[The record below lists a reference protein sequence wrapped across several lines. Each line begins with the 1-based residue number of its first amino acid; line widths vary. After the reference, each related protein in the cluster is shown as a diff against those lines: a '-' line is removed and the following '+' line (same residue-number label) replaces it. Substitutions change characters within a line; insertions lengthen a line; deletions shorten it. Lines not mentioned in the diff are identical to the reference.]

1 MQTIQEILESYGGR
15 ILSSRK
21 LPARRAEL
29 VPVPQ
34 EMNQELKDCI
44 QDMGYKQL
52 YSHQA
57 EMYKRA
63 IMGKSVVITTGTASG
78 KSLSFYL
85 PVIQRILENPSRRA
99 LFIYPTKALTKDQL
113 RNIVEFV
120 EYFGKHRIQA
130 GIYDGDTP
138 ATERSRIREEANII
152 LTNPDMINAT
162 FLPNHS
168 RYGFP
173 HLFAN
178 LDFIVIDELH
188 AYRGAFGSHVSNVM
202 RRLHRICNYH
212 GNTPRFLCSSA
223 TIANP
228 AELAENICHQKFELI
243 EKDGS
248 PAPEKEIH
256 FWQPEYIKEAQRKRS
271 VVEEL
276 KGLLPD
282 LIENC
287 TRVITFCMSRR
298 ETEVVTKECRDILAQ
313 DPLKL
318 GPDFSDKISAYR
330 GGYTPLERARIEK
343 DLVDGN
349 IYGVVSTSALELG
362 IDIGALDMVVMGGF
376 PGTRAS
382 FWQQLGRAG
391 RKGNKAHAVLMLK
404 EKPLD
409 QYVGMHPE
417 WLLQSE
423 SENAVID
430 KNNLYIQLAHIRAAS
445 AELPLS
451 VDDIATFPDLGEII
465 PLLQKDGEIS
475 EHNAQYQWSGQIS
488 PAHEIS
494 LRNITSDTIKV
505 VDREKEETIT
515 TVDLVQAKK
524 EFYPGAIYLHDSI
537 QYKSLDL
544 DLEGKTAWVKE
555 VDSNYYT
562 EPHKP
567 GNIDILMEHEQ
578 SEKQRIYSC
587 FGDVRVSVL
596 VSGYKMIQFNT
607 HQNLGYEG
615 LSQILQTQM
624 ETEACWI
631 QIPDNVVRVFVATGK
646 APSLEPPKPLG
657 EDKSIPRFDY
667 TEGLVHCL
675 KAAAAMRVM
684 ATYSDLGGD
693 IFGFAHPKSHKH
705 KHAIILFDEYPGGLG
720 FSEKAYDYIG
730 EIIQSAGMLVKN
742 CACKD
747 GCPACV
753 GDHRINKHLILWALR
768 SFYKEIPLPRDIKID
783 GLEDYQTTPSVKHG
797 YDQLKENWH
806 VILSRFEK
814 ENLFGARFL
823 KEASNIEVKPSQL
836 ILYYSNSSLKLAQ
849 KPDVIEGITSE
860 LGKVIHLPENFE
872 LTLRPDDGEVNVKN
886 QLKLQRM
893 MSQGKGTINN

>member
-1 MQTIQEILESYGGR
+1 MHTIQEILATYANR
-15 ILSSRK
+15 ILSK
-21 LPARRAEL
+21 KILPARKASFSSI
-29 VPVPQ
+29 PD

-44 QDMGYKQL
+44 QQMGYKQL

-57 EMYKRA
+57 EMYKEA
-63 IMGKSVVITTGTASG
+63 MQGKSVVITTGTASG

-85 PVIQRILENPSRRA
+85 PVIERILENPSRRA

-138 ATERSRIREEANII
+138 ANERSRIREEANII

-162 FLPNHS
+162 FLPNHN

-202 RRLHRICNYH
+202 RRLLRICNYH
-212 GNTPRFLCSSA
+212 GNTPKFLCSSA

-228 AELAENICHQKFELI
+228 AELAENICHQPFELI

-248 PAPEKEIH
+248 PAPEKEIL
-256 FWQPEYIKEAQRKRS
+256 FWQPEFIKEAQRKRS
-271 VVEEL
+271 VTEEL
-276 KGLLPD
+276 KGVLPD

-330 GGYTPLERARIEK
+330 GGYTPLERAKIEK
-343 DLVDGN
+343 DLVEGN

-391 RKGNKAHAVLMLK
+391 RKGNKAYAVLMLK
-404 EKPLD
+404 EKPMD
-409 QYVGMHPE
+409 QYVGMNPN

-451 VDDIATFPDLGEII
+451 IDDLATFPDLGEII
-465 PLLQKDGEIS
+465 PLLQKEGEIS
-475 EHNAQYQWSGQIS
+475 EHNAQYQWSGQVS

-505 VDREKEETIT
+505 VDREKEKTIT

-544 DLEGKTAWVKE
+544 DLESKTAWVKE

-567 GNIDILMEHEQ
+567 GTIDILMEHEQ
-578 SEKQRIYSC
+578 SEKHRIYSC

-631 QIPDNVVRVFVATGK
+631 QIPDNVVKVFVATGK
-646 APSLEPPKPLG
+646 APSLEPQKPLG

-684 ATYSDLGGD
+684 ATHSDLGGD

-705 KHAIILFDEYPGGLG
+705 KHAVILFDEYPGGLG
-720 FSEKAYDYIG
+720 FSEKAFEFID
-730 EIIQSAGMLVKN
+730 EIIKSAGQLVKN
-742 CACKD
+742 CSCKE

-768 SFYKEIPLPRDIKID
+768 SFYKEVDLPKDIKID
-783 GLEDYQTTPSVKHG
+783 GLTNYKNSPAPKIDWNS
-797 YDQLKENWH
+797 LKENWQ
-806 VILSRFEK
+806 ILLNRFEK
-814 ENLFGARFL
+814 ENLFGSRFL
-823 KEASNIEVKPSQL
+823 KQSSASEIKDSQL
-836 ILYYSNSSLKLAQ
+836 ILYYSDSSLKLAQ
-849 KPDVIEGITSE
+849 KPEVIEGIKSE
-860 LGKVIHLPENFE
+860 LSKVIDLPKHFE
-872 LTLRPDDGEVNVKN
+872 LLLRPDDGEANLKN

-893 MSQGKGTINN
+893 MSNGKGYMNN

>member
-1 MQTIQEILESYGGR
+1 MQTIQDILESYKER
-15 ILSSRK
+15 ILSTRK
-21 LPARRAEL
+21 IPARKATFAPIPED
-29 VPVPQ
+29 
-34 EMNQELKDCI
+34 MNPELKNCI
-44 QDMGYKQL
+44 KQMGFEQL

-63 IMGKSVVITTGTASG
+63 MLGKNLVITTGTASG

-99 LFIYPTKALTKDQL
+99 VFIYPTKALTKDQL

-120 EYFGKHRIQA
+120 EFFGKHRIQA

-138 ATERSRIREEANII
+138 ASERSRIRQEANII

-162 FLPNHS
+162 FLPNHN

-178 LDFIVIDELH
+178 LDFMVIDELH
-188 AYRGAFGSHVSNVM
+188 SYRGAFGSHVSNVM
-202 RRLHRICNYH
+202 RRMLRICQYH

-228 AELAENICHQKFELI
+228 AELAENICHQPFELI

-256 FWQPEYIKEAQRKRS
+256 FWQPEYLKEAQRKRS
-271 VVEEL
+271 VTEEL
-276 KGLLPD
+276 KGLLPN
-282 LIENC
+282 LIENA

-298 ETEVVTKECRDILAQ
+298 ESEVVTKECRDILAQ

-343 DLVDGN
+343 DLVEGK

-362 IDIGALDMVVMGGF
+362 IDIGDLDMVVMGGF

-404 EKPLD
+404 EKPMD
-409 QYVGMHPE
+409 QYVGMNPN
-417 WLLQSE
+417 WLLESA

-451 VDDIATFPDLGEII
+451 IDDISSFPDLGEII
-465 PLLQKDGEIS
+465 PLLQKEGELS

-505 VDREKEETIT
+505 VDREKELTIT
-515 TVDLVQAKK
+515 TVDLLQAKK
-524 EFYPGAIYLHDSI
+524 EFYPGAIYLHDSV

-544 DLEGKTAWVKE
+544 DLEGKTAWVKQVE
-555 VDSNYYT
+555 SNYYT

-578 SEKQRIYSC
+578 EEKHRIYSC
-587 FGDVRVSVL
+587 FGDVKVSVL
-596 VSGYKMIQFNT
+596 VSGYKMIQFNS
-607 HQNLGYEG
+607 HQNLGYES
-615 LSQILQTQM
+615 LSQILQSQM
-624 ETEACWI
+624 DTEACWI
-631 QIPDNVVRVFVATGK
+631 QIPDNVVQVFVATGK
-646 APSLEPPKPLG
+646 APSLEAPKEMA

-675 KAAAAMRVM
+675 KAAASMRVM

-693 IFGFAHPKSHKH
+693 IFGFSHPKSHQH

-720 FSEKAYDYIG
+720 FSEKAYEYLS
-730 EIIQSAGMLVKN
+730 EIIQNAGKLVKD
-742 CACKD
+742 CPCKD

-768 SFYKEIPLPRDIKID
+768 SFYKEIPLPKNINID
-783 GLEDYQTTPSVKHG
+783 GLSDFHKKQIQKLEWTQIEHQWQEV
-797 YDQLKENWH
+797 LM
-806 VILSRFEK
+806 RFDREK
-814 ENLFGARFL
+814 LFGARFL
-823 KEASNIEVKPSQL
+823 KQSSSQEIKGSKL
-836 ILYYSNSSLKLAQ
+836 VLYFSDSSLKLAQ
-849 KPDVIEGITSE
+849 KPDVIEGIRSE
-860 LGKVIHLPENFE
+860 LSKIIALPEHFE
-872 LTLRPDDGEVNVKN
+872 LILRPDDGEANLRN
-886 QLKLQRM
+886 QLKLQRI
-893 MSQGKGTINN
+893 MSNGKGHLPS

>member
-1 MQTIQEILESYGGR
+1 MQKIQEILANYTNR
-15 ILSSRK
+15 ILSSK
-21 LPARRAEL
+21 ILPARKASFAVIPE
-29 VPVPQ
+29 
-34 EMNQELKDCI
+34 EMNPELKECI
-44 QDMGYKQL
+44 RQMGYEQL

-63 IMGKSVVITTGTASG
+63 IQGKSVVITTGTASG

-138 ATERSRIREEANII
+138 ASERSKIREEANII

-162 FLPNHS
+162 FLPNHN

-202 RRLHRICNYH
+202 RRLLRVCNYH

-228 AELAENICHQKFELI
+228 AELAENICHQAFELI

-271 VVEEL
+271 VTEEL
-276 KGLLPD
+276 KGFLPD

-330 GGYTPLERARIEK
+330 GGYTPLERAKIEK
-343 DLVDGN
+343 DLVEGK

-391 RKGNKAHAVLMLK
+391 RNGNKAHAVLMLK
-404 EKPLD
+404 EKPMD
-409 QYVGMHPE
+409 QYVGMNPN
-417 WLLQSE
+417 WLLESE

-451 VDDIATFPDLGEII
+451 IDDIASFPDLGEII
-465 PLLQKDGEIS
+465 PLLQKEGELS
-475 EHNAQYQWSGQIS
+475 EHNAQYQWSGKIS

-505 VDREKEETIT
+505 VDREKEKTIT

-544 DLEGKTAWVKE
+544 DLESKTAWVKE

-567 GNIDILMEHEQ
+567 GTIDILMEHEQ
-578 SEKQRIYSC
+578 NEKYRIYSC
-587 FGDVRVSVL
+587 FGDVRVSIL
-596 VSGYKMIQFNT
+596 VSGYKMVQFNS

-615 LSQILQTQM
+615 LNQILQTQM

-631 QIPDNVVRVFVATGK
+631 QIPDNVVHVFVATGK
-646 APSLEPPKPLG
+646 APSLEPQKQMAD
-657 EDKSIPRFDY
+657 DKSIPRFDY

-675 KAAAAMRVM
+675 KAAASMRVM

-693 IFGFAHPKSHKH
+693 IFGFAHPKSYQH

-720 FSEKAYDYIG
+720 FSEKAYEFLD
-730 EIIQSAGMLVKN
+730 EIVQSAGNLVKN
-742 CACKD
+742 CACIN

-768 SFYKEIPLPRDIKID
+768 SFYKEVPLPESIQID
-783 GLEDYQTTPSVKHG
+783 GLAPYQNKTRTKL
-797 YDQLKENWH
+797 QWKQIKENWH
-806 VILSRFEK
+806 EVLKRFDN

-823 KEASNIEVKPSQL
+823 KQSSSIEVINSKL
-836 ILYYSNSSLKLAQ
+836 ILYFSDSSLKLAQ
-849 KPDVIEGITSE
+849 KPDVIEGIQAE
-860 LGKVIHLPENFE
+860 LSKVIDLPEHFE
-872 LTLRPDDGEVNVKN
+872 LILRPDDGEVNLKN

-893 MSQGKGTINN
+893 MSNGKGYLNN

>member
-1 MQTIQEILESYGGR
+1 MRTIQDILATYANR
-15 ILSSRK
+15 ILSK
-21 LPARRAEL
+21 KILPARKASFSSI
-29 VPVPQ
+29 PD

-44 QDMGYKQL
+44 QQMGYKQL

-57 EMYKRA
+57 EMYQRA
-63 IMGKSVVITTGTASG
+63 MQGKSVVITTGTASG

-85 PVIQRILENPSRRA
+85 PVIERILENPSRRA

-138 ATERSRIREEANII
+138 ANERSRIREEANII

-162 FLPNHS
+162 FLPNHN

-202 RRLHRICNYH
+202 RRLLRICNYH
-212 GNTPRFLCSSA
+212 GITPKFLCSSA

-228 AELAENICHQKFELI
+228 AELAENICHQPFELI

-248 PAPEKEIH
+248 PTPEKEIL

-271 VVEEL
+271 VTEEL

-318 GPDFSDKISAYR
+318 APDFSDKISAYR
-330 GGYTPLERARIEK
+330 GGYTPLERAKIEK
-343 DLVDGN
+343 DLVEGS

-391 RKGNKAHAVLMLK
+391 RKGNKAYAVLMLK
-404 EKPLD
+404 EKPMD
-409 QYVGMHPE
+409 QYVGMNPN

-445 AELPLS
+445 AELPLNI
-451 VDDIATFPDLGEII
+451 DDIATFPDLGEII
-465 PLLQKDGEIS
+465 PLLQKEGEIS
-475 EHNAQYQWSGQIS
+475 EHNAQYQWSGQVS

-505 VDREKEETIT
+505 VDREKEKTIT

-544 DLEGKTAWVKE
+544 DLESKTAWVKE
-555 VDSNYYT
+555 VGSNYYT

-567 GNIDILMEHEQ
+567 GTIDILMEHDQ
-578 SEKQRIYSC
+578 SEKHRIYSC

-631 QIPDNVVRVFVATGK
+631 QIPDNVVKVFVATGK
-646 APSLEPPKPLG
+646 APSLEPQKPLE

-675 KAAAAMRVM
+675 NAAAAMRVM
-684 ATYSDLGGD
+684 ATHSDLGGT

-705 KHAIILFDEYPGGLG
+705 KHAIILYDEYPGGLG
-720 FSEKAYDYIG
+720 FSEKAFEYID
-730 EIIQSAGMLVKN
+730 EIIKSAGQLVKN
-742 CACKD
+742 CSCQD

-768 SFYKEIPLPRDIKID
+768 SFYKEVDLPKDIKVEGLTNYTNAPIPKID
-783 GLEDYQTTPSVKHG
+783 WNN
-797 YDQLKENWH
+797 LKENWQ
-806 VILSRFEK
+806 VVLSRFEK
-814 ENLFGARFL
+814 ENLFGSRFL
-823 KEASNIEVKPSQL
+823 KQSSALETKGSQL
-836 ILYYSNSSLKLAQ
+836 ILYYADSSLKLAQ
-849 KPDVIEGITSE
+849 KPEVIEGIKSE
-860 LGKVIHLPENFE
+860 LSKVILLPEHFE
-872 LTLRPDDGEVNVKN
+872 LHLRPDNGEANLKN

-893 MSQGKGTINN
+893 MSNGKGYLNN

>member
-1 MQTIQEILESYGGR
+1 MQTIQEILEIYTGR
-15 ILSSRK
+15 ILSTKK
-21 LPARRAEL
+21 LPARKASFAALPE
-29 VPVPQ
+29 
-34 EMNQELKDCI
+34 EMNSELKECI
-44 QDMGYKQL
+44 QQMGYEQL

-57 EMYKRA
+57 EMYNRA
-63 IMGKSVVITTGTASG
+63 IQGKSVVITTGTASG

-138 ATERSRIREEANII
+138 ASERSRIREEANII

-162 FLPNHS
+162 FLPNHN

-202 RRLHRICNYH
+202 RRLLRICNYH
-212 GNTPRFLCSSA
+212 GNKPRFLCSSA

-228 AELAENICHQKFELI
+228 AELAENICHQPFELI
-243 EKDGS
+243 DQDGS

-271 VVEEL
+271 VTEEL

-287 TRVITFCMSRR
+287 IRVITFCMSRR

-330 GGYTPLERARIEK
+330 GGYTPLERAKIEK
-343 DLVDGN
+343 DLVEGK

-404 EKPLD
+404 EKPMD
-409 QYVGMHPE
+409 QYVGMNPN
-417 WLLQSE
+417 WLLQSK

-451 VDDIATFPDLGEII
+451 IDDIASFPDLGEII
-465 PLLQKDGEIS
+465 PLLQKEGELS

-494 LRNITSDTIKV
+494 LRNITSDTIKI
-505 VDREKEETIT
+505 VDQEKEKTIT

-524 EFYPGAIYLHDSI
+524 EFYPGAIYLHDSV

-544 DLEGKTAWVKE
+544 DLETKTAWVKE
-555 VDSNYYT
+555 VESNYYT

-567 GNIDILMEHEQ
+567 GTIDILMEHEQ
-578 SEKQRIYSC
+578 NEKHRIYSC

-596 VSGYKMIQFNT
+596 VSGYKMIQFNS

-615 LSQILQTQM
+615 LQQILQTQM

-646 APSLEPPKPLG
+646 APSLEPPKPMG

-675 KAAAAMRVM
+675 KAAASMRVM
-684 ATYSDLGGD
+684 ATHSYLGGD
-693 IFGFAHPKSHKH
+693 VFGFAHPKSHQH

-720 FSEKAYDYIG
+720 FSEKAFEFIA
-730 EIIQSAGMLVKN
+730 EIIQSAGNLVKN
-742 CACKD
+742 CSCKN

-768 SFYKEIPLPRDIKID
+768 SFYKELELPQNIHID
-783 GLEDYQTTPSVKHG
+783 GLTNFKNTNNLK
-797 YDQLKENWH
+797 LNWNLIKENWH
-806 VILSRFEK
+806 EVLKRFEK
-814 ENLFGARFL
+814 ENLFGSRFL
-823 KEASNIEVKPSQL
+823 KQSSDIEIKDSKL
-836 ILYYSNSSLKLAQ
+836 ILYFADSSLKLAQ
-849 KPDVIEGITSE
+849 KPDVIEGIKSE
-860 LGKVIHLPENFE
+860 LAKIVELPDDFE
-872 LTLRPDDGEVNVKN
+872 LLLRADNGEVNLKN
-886 QLKLQRM
+886 RLKLQRM
-893 MSQGKGTINN
+893 MNNGKGFLNN

>member
-1 MQTIQEILESYGGR
+1 MQTIQEILEIYAGR
-15 ILSSRK
+15 ILSTKK
-21 LPARRAEL
+21 LPARKASFAAIPE
-29 VPVPQ
+29 
-34 EMNQELKDCI
+34 EMNSELKECI
-44 QDMGYKQL
+44 QQMGYEQL

-57 EMYKRA
+57 EMYNRA
-63 IMGKSVVITTGTASG
+63 IQGKSVVITTGTASG

-138 ATERSRIREEANII
+138 ASERSRIREEANII

-162 FLPNHS
+162 FLPNHN

-202 RRLHRICNYH
+202 RRLLRICNYH
-212 GNTPRFLCSSA
+212 GNKPRFLCSSA

-228 AELAENICHQKFELI
+228 AELAENICHQPFELI
-243 EKDGS
+243 DQDGS

-271 VVEEL
+271 VTEEL

-287 TRVITFCMSRR
+287 IRVITFCMSRR
-298 ETEVVTKECRDILAQ
+298 EAEVVTKECRDILAQ

-330 GGYTPLERARIEK
+330 GGYTPLERAKIEK
-343 DLVDGN
+343 DLVEGK

-404 EKPLD
+404 EKPMD
-409 QYVGMHPE
+409 QYVGMNPN
-417 WLLQSE
+417 WLLQSK

-451 VDDIATFPDLGEII
+451 IDDIASFPDLGEII
-465 PLLQKDGEIS
+465 PLLQKEGELS

-494 LRNITSDTIKV
+494 LRNITSDTIKI
-505 VDREKEETIT
+505 VDQEKEKTIT

-524 EFYPGAIYLHDSI
+524 EFYPGAIYLHDSV

-544 DLEGKTAWVKE
+544 DLETKTAWVKE
-555 VDSNYYT
+555 VESNYYT

-567 GNIDILMEHEQ
+567 GTIDILMEHEQ
-578 SEKQRIYSC
+578 NEKHRIYSC

-596 VSGYKMIQFNT
+596 VSGYKMIQFNS

-615 LSQILQTQM
+615 LQQILQTQM

-646 APSLEPPKPLG
+646 APSLEPPKPMG

-675 KAAAAMRVM
+675 KAAASMRVM
-684 ATYSDLGGD
+684 ATHSDLGGD
-693 IFGFAHPKSHKH
+693 VFGFAHPKSHQH

-720 FSEKAYDYIG
+720 FSEKAFEFIA
-730 EIIQSAGMLVKN
+730 EIIQSAGNLVKN
-742 CACKD
+742 CSCKN

-768 SFYKEIPLPRDIKID
+768 SFYKELELPKNIHID
-783 GLEDYQTTPSVKHG
+783 GLTNFKNTNNLK
-797 YDQLKENWH
+797 LNWNLIKENWH
-806 VILSRFEK
+806 EVLKRFEK
-814 ENLFGARFL
+814 ENLFGSRFL
-823 KEASNIEVKPSQL
+823 KQSSDIEIKDSKL
-836 ILYYSNSSLKLAQ
+836 ILYFADSSLKLAQ
-849 KPDVIEGITSE
+849 KPDVIEGIKSE
-860 LGKVIHLPENFE
+860 LAKIVELPDDFE
-872 LTLRPDDGEVNVKN
+872 LLLRADNGEVNLKN

-893 MSQGKGTINN
+893 MNNGKGFLNN

>member
-1 MQTIQEILESYGGR
+1 MQKIQEILANYTNR
-15 ILSSRK
+15 ILSSK
-21 LPARRAEL
+21 ILPARKASFAVIPE
-29 VPVPQ
+29 
-34 EMNQELKDCI
+34 EMNPELKECI
-44 QDMGYKQL
+44 RQMGYEQL

-63 IMGKSVVITTGTASG
+63 IQGKSVVITTGTASG

-138 ATERSRIREEANII
+138 ASERSKIREEANII

-162 FLPNHS
+162 FLPNHN

-202 RRLHRICNYH
+202 RRLLRVCNYH

-228 AELAENICHQKFELI
+228 AELAENICHQAFELI

-271 VVEEL
+271 VTEEL
-276 KGLLPD
+276 KGFLPD

-330 GGYTPLERARIEK
+330 GGYTPLERAKIEK
-343 DLVDGN
+343 DLVDGK

-391 RKGNKAHAVLMLK
+391 RNGNKAHAVLMLK
-404 EKPLD
+404 EKPMD
-409 QYVGMHPE
+409 QYVGMNPN
-417 WLLQSE
+417 WLLESE

-451 VDDIATFPDLGEII
+451 IDDIASFPDLGEII
-465 PLLQKDGEIS
+465 PLLQKEGEIS

-494 LRNITSDTIKV
+494 LRNITSDTIKI
-505 VDREKEETIT
+505 VDREKEKTIT

-524 EFYPGAIYLHDSI
+524 EFYSGAIYLHDSI

-544 DLEGKTAWVKE
+544 DLESKTAWVKE

-567 GNIDILMEHEQ
+567 GTIDILMEHEQ
-578 SEKQRIYSC
+578 NEKHRIYSC

-596 VSGYKMIQFNT
+596 VSGYKMVQFNS

-615 LSQILQTQM
+615 LNQILQTQM

-631 QIPDNVVRVFVATGK
+631 QIPDNVVHVFVATGK
-646 APSLEPPKPLG
+646 APSLEPQKQMPD
-657 EDKSIPRFDY
+657 DKSIPRFDY

-675 KAAAAMRVM
+675 KAAASMRVM

-693 IFGFAHPKSHKH
+693 IFGFAHLKSHQH

-720 FSEKAYDYIG
+720 FSEKAYEFLN
-730 EIIQSAGMLVKN
+730 EIIQNAGNLLKN
-742 CACKD
+742 CACNN

-768 SFYKEIPLPRDIKID
+768 SFYKEVPLPSNIQID
-783 GLEDYQTTPSVKHG
+783 GLVQYQNKPQAKMPWK
-797 YDQLKENWH
+797 QLEENWQE
-806 VILSRFEK
+806 VLNRFDR

-823 KEASNIEVKPSQL
+823 KQSSLQEIKSSKL
-836 ILYYSNSSLKLAQ
+836 ILYFSDSSLKLAQ
-849 KPDVIEGITSE
+849 KPDVIEGIQSE
-860 LGKVIHLPENFE
+860 LSKVIDLPEHFE
-872 LTLRPDDGEVNVKN
+872 LLLRPDDGEVNLKN

-893 MSQGKGTINN
+893 MSNGKGYLNN

>member
-1 MQTIQEILESYGGR
+1 MQTISEILANYSGR
-15 ILSSRK
+15 ILSTKK
-21 LPARRAEL
+21 LPARKASYAPIPE
-29 VPVPQ
+29 
-34 EMNQELKDCI
+34 EMNSELKECI
-44 QDMGYKQL
+44 QKMGYMNL

-63 IMGKSVVITTGTASG
+63 IQGKSVVITTGTASG

-99 LFIYPTKALTKDQL
+99 LFIYPTKALAKDQL
-113 RNIVEFV
+113 RNIIDFV

-138 ATERSRIREEANII
+138 ASERSRIREEANII

-162 FLPNHS
+162 FLPNHN

-178 LDFIVIDELH
+178 LDFLVIDELH

-202 RRLHRICNYH
+202 RRLLRICNYH
-212 GNTPRFLCSSA
+212 GNKPRFLCSSA

-228 AELAENICHQKFELI
+228 AELAENICHQTFELI
-243 EKDGS
+243 TVDGS

-271 VVEEL
+271 VSEEL

-318 GPDFSDKISAYR
+318 GPNFSDKISAYR
-330 GGYTPLERARIEK
+330 GGYTPLERAKIEK

-391 RKGNKAHAVLMLK
+391 RNGNKAHAVLMLK
-404 EKPLD
+404 EKPMD
-409 QYVGMHPE
+409 QYVGMNPN

-451 VDDIATFPDLGEII
+451 IDDIASFPDLGEII
-465 PLLQKDGEIS
+465 PLLQKEGEIS
-475 EHNAQYQWSGQIS
+475 EHNAQYQWSGQVS

-505 VDREKEETIT
+505 VDREKEQTIT

-524 EFYPGAIYLHDSI
+524 EFYPGAIYLHDSV
-537 QYKSLDL
+537 QYKSIDL
-544 DLEGKTAWVKE
+544 DLEAKTAWVKE

-567 GNIDILMEHEQ
+567 GTIDILMEHEQ
-578 SEKQRIYSC
+578 NEKHRIYSC

-596 VSGYKMIQFNT
+596 VSGYKMVQFNS

-615 LSQILQTQM
+615 LNQILQTQM

-646 APSLEPPKPLG
+646 APSLEAQKPMG

-675 KAAAAMRVM
+675 KAAASMRVM
-684 ATYSDLGGD
+684 ATHSDLGGD
-693 IFGFAHPKSHKH
+693 VFGFAHPKSHQH
-705 KHAIILFDEYPGGLG
+705 KHAVILFDEYPGGLG
-720 FSEKAYDYIG
+720 FSEKAFEFID
-730 EIIQSAGMLVKN
+730 EIIQNAGKLVKN
-742 CACKD
+742 CACKN

-768 SFYKEIPLPRDIKID
+768 SFYKEMELPKNIHID
-783 GLEDYQTTPSVKHG
+783 GLEKFQKNDK
-797 YDQLKENWH
+797 LKLEWNQIKDNWQK
-806 VILSRFEK
+806 ILDRFDK

-823 KEASNIEVKPSQL
+823 KQSTSLELKSSKL
-836 ILYYSNSSLKLAQ
+836 TLYYSNSSLKMAQ
-849 KPDVIEGITSE
+849 KNDVIEGLKSE
-860 LGKVIHLPENFE
+860 LAKVIELPDHFE
-872 LTLRPDDGEVNVKN
+872 LLLRPDNGESNLKN

-893 MSQGKGTINN
+893 MNNGKGYLNN

>member
-1 MQTIQEILESYGGR
+1 MQKIQEILANYTNR
-15 ILSSRK
+15 ILSSK
-21 LPARRAEL
+21 ILPARKASFAVIPE
-29 VPVPQ
+29 
-34 EMNQELKDCI
+34 EMNPELKECI
-44 QDMGYKQL
+44 RQMGYEQL

-63 IMGKSVVITTGTASG
+63 IQGKSVVITTGTASG

-138 ATERSRIREEANII
+138 ASERSKIREEANII

-162 FLPNHS
+162 FLPNHN

-202 RRLHRICNYH
+202 RRLLRVCNYH

-228 AELAENICHQKFELI
+228 AELAENICHQAFELI

-271 VVEEL
+271 VTEEL
-276 KGLLPD
+276 KGFLPD

-330 GGYTPLERARIEK
+330 GGYTPLERAKIEK
-343 DLVDGN
+343 DLVDGK

-391 RKGNKAHAVLMLK
+391 RNGNKAHAVLMLK
-404 EKPLD
+404 EKPMD
-409 QYVGMHPE
+409 QYVGMNPN
-417 WLLQSE
+417 WLLESE

-451 VDDIATFPDLGEII
+451 IDDIASFPDLGEII
-465 PLLQKDGEIS
+465 PLLQKEGEIS

-494 LRNITSDTIKV
+494 LRNITSDTIKI
-505 VDREKEETIT
+505 VDREKEKTIT

-524 EFYPGAIYLHDSI
+524 EFYSGAIYLHDSI

-544 DLEGKTAWVKE
+544 DLESKTAWVKE

-567 GNIDILMEHEQ
+567 GTIDILMEHEQ
-578 SEKQRIYSC
+578 NEKHRIYSC

-596 VSGYKMIQFNT
+596 VSGYKMVQFNS

-615 LSQILQTQM
+615 LNQILQTQM

-631 QIPDNVVRVFVATGK
+631 QIPDNVVHVFVATGK
-646 APSLEPPKPLG
+646 APSLEPQKQMPD
-657 EDKSIPRFDY
+657 DKSIPRFDY

-675 KAAAAMRVM
+675 KAAASMRVM

-693 IFGFAHPKSHKH
+693 IFGFAHPKSHQH

-720 FSEKAYDYIG
+720 FSEKAYEFLN
-730 EIIQSAGMLVKN
+730 EIIQNAGNLLKN
-742 CACKD
+742 CACNN

-768 SFYKEIPLPRDIKID
+768 SFYKEVPLPSNIQID
-783 GLEDYQTTPSVKHG
+783 GLVQYQNKPQAKMPWK
-797 YDQLKENWH
+797 QLEENWQE
-806 VILSRFEK
+806 VLNRFDR

-823 KEASNIEVKPSQL
+823 KQSSLQEIKSSKL
-836 ILYYSNSSLKLAQ
+836 ILYFSDSSLKLAQ
-849 KPDVIEGITSE
+849 KPDVIEGIQSE
-860 LGKVIHLPENFE
+860 LSKVIDLPEHFE
-872 LTLRPDDGEVNVKN
+872 LLLRPDDGEVNLKN

-893 MSQGKGTINN
+893 MSNGKGYLNN

>member
-1 MQTIQEILESYGGR
+1 MRSIQNILENYGGR
-15 ILSSRK
+15 IIAKKK
-21 LPARRAEL
+21 LKARIASFANI
-29 VPVPQ
+29 PNQ
-34 EMNQELKDCI
+34 MNEELKDCI
-44 QDMGYKQL
+44 QKMGYQKL

-57 EMYKRA
+57 EMYEKA
-63 IMGKSVVITTGTASG
+63 MQGKSVVITTGTASG

-99 LFIYPTKALTKDQL
+99 VFIYPTKALTKDQL

-120 EYFGKHRIQA
+120 EYFGKNRIQA

-138 ATERSRIREEANII
+138 ANERSRIREEANII

-162 FLPNHS
+162 FLPNHN

-178 LDFIVIDELH
+178 LDFLVIDELH

-202 RRLHRICNYH
+202 RRLLRICNYH

-228 AELAENICHQKFELI
+228 AELAENICHQKFEWI
-243 EKDGS
+243 KKDGS

-256 FWQPEYIKEAQRKRS
+256 FWQPEFIKEAQRKRS

-276 KGLLPD
+276 KELLPD

-318 GPDFSDKISAYR
+318 GSDFSDKISAYR

-343 DLVDGN
+343 DLLDGN

-391 RKGNKAHAVLMLK
+391 RNGNKAHAVLMLK
-404 EKPLD
+404 EKPMD

-417 WLLQSE
+417 WLIDAA
-423 SENAVID
+423 SENAIVD

-451 VDDIATFPDLGEII
+451 IDDISTFPDLGEII
-465 PLLQKDGEIS
+465 PLLQKDGELS
-475 EHNAQYQWSGQIS
+475 EHNAQYQWSGDVS

-505 VDREKEETIT
+505 VDQEKDLTIT

-524 EFYPGAIYLHDSI
+524 EFYPGAIYLHDSV
-537 QYKSLDL
+537 QYKSIDL
-544 DLEGKTAWVKE
+544 DLKGKTAWVKE

-567 GNIDILMEHEQ
+567 GTIDILMEHENQ
-578 SEKQRIYSC
+578 EKRRIYSC

-607 HQNLGYEG
+607 HQNLGYES
-615 LSQILQTQM
+615 LHQILQTTM

-631 QIPDNVVRVFVATGK
+631 QIPDNVVKVFVATGK
-646 APSLEPPKPLG
+646 APALENRNQEE

-667 TEGLVHCL
+667 TEGLIHCL

-684 ATYSDLGGD
+684 ATPSDLGGD
-693 IFGFAHPKSHKH
+693 VFGFAHPKSHQH

-720 FSEKAYDYIG
+720 FSEKSFEYIE
-730 EIIQSAGMLVKN
+730 EIIQNAGRMVKE
-742 CACKD
+742 CPCKE

-768 SFYKEIPLPRDIKID
+768 SFYKEIELPKNIKLD
-783 GLEDYQTTPSVKHG
+783 GLPKSIQHPQQKILYANLEQ
-797 YDQLKENWH
+797 NWQE
-806 VILSRFEK
+806 VLQRFLQQ
-814 ENLFGARFL
+814 NLFGARFL
-823 KEASNIEVKPSQL
+823 QLAKSIEIQASKL
-836 ILYYSNSSLKLAQ
+836 ILYYSKSDLKIAQ
-849 KPDVIEGITSE
+849 KADVVQGIQSE
-860 LGKVIHLPENFE
+860 LEKIVELPQHFE
-872 LTLRPDDGEVNVKN
+872 LILRADDLQENVKK
-886 QLKLQRM
+886 QLKLQRI
-893 MSQGKGTINN
+893 MSQGKGPVVN

>member
-1 MQTIQEILESYGGR
+1 MQTIPEILASYGGR
-15 ILSSRK
+15 ILSTKK
-21 LPARRAEL
+21 LPARKASFASIPE
-29 VPVPQ
+29 
-34 EMNQELKDCI
+34 EMNSELKECI
-44 QDMGYKQL
+44 QQMGYDKL

-63 IMGKSVVITTGTASG
+63 IEGKSVVITTGTASG

-138 ATERSRIREEANII
+138 ASERSRIREEANII

-162 FLPNHS
+162 FLPNHN

-202 RRLHRICNYH
+202 RRLLRICNYH
-212 GNTPRFLCSSA
+212 GNKPRFLCSSA

-228 AELAENICHQKFELI
+228 TELAENICHQPFDLI
-243 EKDGS
+243 DEDGS

-271 VVEEL
+271 VTEEL
-276 KGLLPD
+276 KGLLTD

-330 GGYTPLERARIEK
+330 GGYTPLERAKIEK
-343 DLVDGN
+343 DLVEGK

-362 IDIGALDMVVMGGF
+362 IDIGALDVVVMAGF

-391 RKGNKAHAVLMLK
+391 RKDNKAHAVLMLK
-404 EKPLD
+404 EKPMD
-409 QYVGMHPE
+409 QYVGMNPN
-417 WLLQSE
+417 WLLESE
-423 SENAVID
+423 SENAIID

-445 AELPLS
+445 SELPLS
-451 VDDIATFPDLGEII
+451 IDDIASFPDLGEII
-465 PLLQKDGEIS
+465 PLLQKEGELS

-505 VDREKEETIT
+505 VDREKEQTIT

-524 EFYPGAIYLHDSI
+524 EFYPGAIYLHDSV

-544 DLEGKTAWVKE
+544 DLETKTAWVKQ

-578 SEKQRIYSC
+578 NEKHRIYSC

-596 VSGYKMIQFNT
+596 VSGYKMVQFNS

-615 LSQILQTQM
+615 LNQILQTQM
-624 ETEACWI
+624 ETEACWM

-646 APSLEPPKPLG
+646 APSLEPQKPMG
-657 EDKSIPRFDY
+657 DEKSIPRFDY

-675 KAAAAMRVM
+675 KAAASMRVM

-693 IFGFAHPKSHKH
+693 VFGFAHPKSHQH

-720 FSEKAYDYIG
+720 FSEKAFEFIA
-730 EIIQSAGMLVKN
+730 EIIQSAGNLVKN
-742 CACKD
+742 CACKS

-768 SFYKEIPLPRDIKID
+768 SFYKEVELPKDIQID
-783 GLEDYQTTPSVKHG
+783 GLAKFQKNQDLKLNWN
-797 YDQLKENWH
+797 QLKDNWH
-806 VILSRFEK
+806 EVLSRFDK
-814 ENLFGARFL
+814 DNLFGARFL
-823 KEASNIEVKPSQL
+823 KQSSGLELKSSQL
-836 ILYYSNSSLKLAQ
+836 ILYFADSSLKLAQ
-849 KPDVIEGITSE
+849 KPDVIEGIKSE
-860 LGKVIHLPENFE
+860 LAKVIELPENFE
-872 LTLRPDDGEVNVKN
+872 LILRPDNGDINLKN

-893 MSQGKGTINN
+893 MSSSKGYHNS